1 MSLLGHPGCEGGY
14 FYAVSD
20 TTQPVS
26 AADALH
32 KLPRAVMAFSA
43 VRDASGA
50 LVDLRWVTSN
60 KKACALVGRQESELI
75 GRRLLEEMPGNRDSG
90 LFDAYAR
97 VVETGKPH
105 VQSLQYTYDGFDHW
119 FEILAEQVGD
129 GVVVLFE
136 DVTARRRLEEERD
149 LARRRM
155 SDAFQ
160 SAPFPVLLVEA
171 GTMMVS
177 SANDSA
183 RSSFGNVGADLGT
196 VADFFDELASPL
208 AVCELIETAAHS
220 SRVEELAA
228 RRHRSGKRYFNFAA
242 TRVGES
248 GLVEV
253 IAADVTEQ
261 VVARKKAQRASR
273 QKSNVL
279 AVLGHELRNPLGAMS
294 TAVEV
299 LGAVA
304 SSPQTLERVRSTMR
318 RQIEVSTQLLE
329 NILDVTRID
338 HGKMVLKVERCDFA
352 EVLHRAVHDVSV
364 RQTGGVTLKTN
375 WPSGPVL
382 GECDCTRLYQVGV
395 NLVSNAFK
403 YTEQGSVTVS
413 LRTDDGHAV
422 FVVEDTGL
430 GIPED
435 QLESIFETFEQVDA
449 HEGHIQGGLGLGLA
463 LVAKLVGLHEGSVS
477 AHSDGEGK
485 GSRFV
490 LKLPLAGPEAA
501 RR

>member
-1 MSLLGHPGCEGGY
+1 ML
-14 FYAVSD
+14 
-20 TTQPVS
+20 
-26 AADALH
+26 
-32 KLPRAVMAFSA
+32 FSA
-43 VRDASGA
+43 VRDANGT

-60 KKACALVGRQESELI
+60 KKACALVGRQESDLI
-75 GRRLLEEMPGNRDSG
+75 GRLLLEEMPGNRDSG
-90 LFDAYAR
+90 LFDAYVR

-105 VQSLQYTYDGFDHW
+105 VQALRYTFDGFDQW
-119 FEILAEQVGD
+119 FEIHAEQVGD

-136 DVTARRRLEEERD
+136 DVTARHRLEEERD

-155 SDAFQ
+155 ADAFQ
-160 SAPFPVLLVEA
+160 SAPFPVLLVEIE
-171 GTMMVS
+171 TMTVS

-183 RSSFGNVGADLGT
+183 RSTFGNVGAELGS
-196 VADFFDELASPL
+196 VADFFAELASPQ
-208 AVCELIETAAHS
+208 AVCELVETAARS
-220 SRVEELAA
+220 SRAEELAA
-228 RRHRSGKRYFNFAA
+228 RRHGSGKRYFNFAA
-242 TRVGES
+242 TRVGAS

-338 HGKMVLKVERCDFA
+338 HGKLVLNVERCDVA
-352 EVLHRAVHDVSV
+352 DVLRRAVHDVEV
-364 RQTGGVTLKTN
+364 RQSGGVALETC
-375 WPSGPVL
+375 WPSGSL
-382 GECDCTRLYQVGV
+382 EGACDPTRLYQIGV

-403 YTEQGSVTVS
+403 YTEAGTVSVS
-413 LRTDDGHAV
+413 LRADGEHAV

-430 GIPED
+430 GIPEE

-449 HEGHIQGGLGLGLA
+449 HAGHVQGGLGLGLA
-463 LVAKLVGLHEGSVS
+463 LVAKLVALHGGSVS
-477 AHSDGEGK
+477 AHSDGEGQ

-490 LKLPLAGPEAA
+490 LKLPLAGPERAQP
-501 RR
+501 